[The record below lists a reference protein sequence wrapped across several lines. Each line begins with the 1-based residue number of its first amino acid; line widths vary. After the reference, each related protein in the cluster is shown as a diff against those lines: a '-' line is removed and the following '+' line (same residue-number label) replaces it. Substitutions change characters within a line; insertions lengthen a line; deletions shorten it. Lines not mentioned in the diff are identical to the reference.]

1 MIQKM
6 VNDMEQIV
14 QKMVKIFQKKDE
26 AINDLIVRAFLIDKI
41 KF

>member
-14 QKMVKIFQKKDE
+14 QKMVKIFQRKDE
-26 AINDLIVRAFLIDKI
+26 TINDLTVPAFLILKI